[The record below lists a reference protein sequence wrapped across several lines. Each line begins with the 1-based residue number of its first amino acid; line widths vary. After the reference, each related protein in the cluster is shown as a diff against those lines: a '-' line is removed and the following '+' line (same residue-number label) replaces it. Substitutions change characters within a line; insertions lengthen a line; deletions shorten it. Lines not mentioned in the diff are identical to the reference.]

1 MNEREKMKGKSGFT
15 LMELLV
21 ATLLISILFLP
32 LLTVLNKE
40 LTSSY
45 KTRIFQMALVLAQ
58 EEMEEAM
65 DKNISERKLNDRK
78 REIHLMNH
86 TFQVE
91 RDVLNGEEKGEPSGG
106 TDPLEVWVRVY
117 HGEEKNP
124 VVRLVTLKE
133 DW

>member
-1 MNEREKMKGKSGFT
+1 MIGKSGFT

-32 LLTVLNKE
+32 LLTVLHKE

-65 DKNISERKLNDRK
+65 DKNLSERELNDRK

-91 RDVLNGEEKGEPSGG
+91 RDVLNGEEKGEPSKG

-117 HGEEKNP
+117 HGGEKNP